1 MAVSEILFELGAPER
16 YEIVTL
22 LASGEKRPSE
32 IASRLRLTRS
42 DTSRHLARLSKT
54 GLAEKSVNGYA
65 LTMLGQ
71 VVIRYGNSIEFFLK
85 NRDYFRAHM
94 WEILPE
100 SLLSRIYALH
110 EATLHEGVTHT
121 LKMVDDAI
129 KSSREYLVVV
139 LSEVPFFLV
148 PSVLGRLTENVPV
161 KLALTQKAID
171 DVMQFFKENPQY
183 NPDLLKRA
191 SIRVIDSCFACTAI
205 NEKVAGTNLINR
217 EKPHDHF
224 SSHFIGESRSFREW
238 CKDVYELH
246 EAKSKPL

>member
-1 MAVSEILFELGAPER
+1 MPDVLFELGAPER
-16 YEIVTL
+16 YEIVRL

-32 IASRLRLTRS
+32 IASKLRLTRS
-42 DTSRHLARLSKT
+42 DTSRHLSRLSKG

-65 LTMLGQ
+65 LTILGH
-71 VVIRYGNSIEFFLK
+71 VVIRYANSIEFFLK
-85 NRDYFRAHM
+85 NQDYFRAHM

-100 SLLSRIYALH
+100 SLLSRIYALN
-110 EATLHEGVTHT
+110 EAKLHDGVTQT

-129 KSSREYLVVV
+129 KSSREYLLVV
-139 LSEVPFFLV
+139 LSEVPFYLV

-161 KLALTQKAID
+161 KLALTKEAID
-171 DVMQFFKENPQY
+171 HVTQFFKENPQY
-183 NPDLLKRA
+183 NPELLKRA
-191 SIRVIDSCFACTAI
+191 TIRVIDSCFACTAI

-224 SSHFIGESRSFREW
+224 SSHFIGESPGFREW

-246 EAKSKPL
+246 EEKSKPV